1 MKPSKDGSDERN
13 AANCWPLVAEQSFAR
28 EFFHIVLNAGN
39 DRLLPNLSFDQ
50 LVPCSSLALATPDHM
65 PSPFKCKA
73 GESTIIKQQAWI
85 LPEKLNILHNHKS
98 LSCLPLLVLVTSDFL
113 SLCSLKL
120 CCFPGEE
127 GIVMSELGR
136 HLQFPIRTFHKPNYL
151 KEFTTRLGL
160 YACKEQRGKAV
171 VVCVH
176 APQKLLDEYR
186 QSHAPAGPWL
196 QNGWLNAVH
205 NAMDTGLAG
214 HDAPADP
221 VVPMIDAT
229 PLEGAPSMAQGPGMD
244 EPLQQLEV
252 QPGQQAEQSLSAKD
266 SVAVEGMP
274 VIPETEVQV
283 NSSEEADTA
292 QKAQVEAERRQ
303 RAEEEMQTMQPWI
316 SDQSKIALD
325 RIRRLLEQLDDAGF
339 LFKSALRR
347 FLKVSVNSDTDR
359 TIYTCMNHAG
369 SMSEHACACW
379 NNNWALSITHHT
391 GLQFI

>member
-1 MKPSKDGSDERN
+1 MQVKNNSGSTYHLNNLYLVLHWHQVKALSHHCMTLPLTCQAGVKESKVNE
-13 AANCWPLVAEQSFAR
+13 
-28 EFFHIVLNAGN
+28 
-39 DRLLPNLSFDQ
+39 
-50 LVPCSSLALATPDHM
+50 
-65 PSPFKCKA
+65 
-73 GESTIIKQQAWI
+73 QQACS
-85 LPEKLNILHNHKS
+85 LPKQLKMLQHNKA
-98 LSCLPLLVLVTSDFL
+98 LSCPPLLVMFFPSLL
-113 SLCSLKL
+113 SFCSLKL
-120 CCFPGEE
+120 CCFPGED

-151 KEFTTRLGL
+151 KEFTARLGL

-221 VVPMIDAT
+221 AVPMIDAT
-229 PLEGAPSMAQGPGMD
+229 PLEGAPAIGQGPGMD
-244 EPLQQLEV
+244 EPPQQQPQQLEV
-252 QPGQQAEQSLSAKD
+252 QPGQQAEQSMSKD

-274 VIPETEVQV
+274 VIPEAAEAP
-283 NSSEEADTA
+283 NDGGEEADTA

-347 FLKVSVNSDTDR
+347 FLKVLVN
-359 TIYTCMNHAG
+359 
-369 SMSEHACACW
+369 
-379 NNNWALSITHHT
+379 
-391 GLQFI
+391 

>member
-1 MKPSKDGSDERN
+1 MSSFHCT
-13 AANCWPLVAEQSFAR
+13 ASFHFFVA
-28 EFFHIVLNAGN
+28 
-39 DRLLPNLSFDQ
+39 
-50 LVPCSSLALATPDHM
+50 
-65 PSPFKCKA
+65 
-73 GESTIIKQQAWI
+73 
-85 LPEKLNILHNHKS
+85 LH
-98 LSCLPLLVLVTSDFL
+98 
-113 SLCSLKL
+113 LKL

-205 NAMDTGLAG
+205 NAMDTGLVG
-214 HDAPADP
+214 HDAATDPA
-221 VVPMIDAT
+221 VPMINAT
-229 PLEGAPSMAQGPGMD
+229 PLEGAPSIAQGPGMD
-244 EPLQQLEV
+244 QPPQQQQLEV
-252 QPGQQAEQSLSAKD
+252 QPGRHAEQSTSAQG

-274 VIPETEVQV
+274 AIPEAAEAQD
-283 NSSEEADTA
+283 NGGEEADIA
-292 QKAQVEAERRQ
+292 QKGQVEAERRQ

-347 FLKVSVNSDTDR
+347 FLKVSVNSDTVR
-359 TIYTCMNHAG
+359 TVCTCMNYAG
-369 SMSEHACACW
+369 SMCEVACSW
-379 NNNWALSITHHT
+379 
-391 GLQFI
+391 

>member
-1 MKPSKDGSDERN
+1 M
-13 AANCWPLVAEQSFAR
+13 L
-28 EFFHIVLNAGN
+28 
-39 DRLLPNLSFDQ
+39 
-50 LVPCSSLALATPDHM
+50 
-65 PSPFKCKA
+65 
-73 GESTIIKQQAWI
+73 
-85 LPEKLNILHNHKS
+85 LPEKLDILQLNKS
-98 LSCLPLLVLVTSDFL
+98 LSCPPLIALSPSTLL
-113 SLCSLKL
+113 SLDSLKL
-120 CCFPGEE
+120 CCFPGDE

-214 HDAPADP
+214 HDAPTDP
-221 VVPMIDAT
+221 AIPMIDAT
-229 PLEGAPSMAQGPGMD
+229 PLEGAPAIAQGPQMD
-244 EPLQQLEV
+244 EPPQQQPQQLDV
-252 QPGQQAEQSLSAKD
+252 QPGQQAEQSMSAKD
-266 SVAVEGMP
+266 SVAAEGMP
-274 VIPETEVQV
+274 VIPEAAEAPD
-283 NSSEEADTA
+283 NGAEDADTA
-292 QKAQVEAERRQ
+292 LKGQVEAERRQ

-347 FLKVSVNSDTDR
+347 YLKVSVNLDTVR
-359 TIYTCMNHAG
+359 TICTSMNYAG
-369 SMSEHACACW
+369 PMSEHACAC
-379 NNNWALSITHHT
+379 
-391 GLQFI
+391 